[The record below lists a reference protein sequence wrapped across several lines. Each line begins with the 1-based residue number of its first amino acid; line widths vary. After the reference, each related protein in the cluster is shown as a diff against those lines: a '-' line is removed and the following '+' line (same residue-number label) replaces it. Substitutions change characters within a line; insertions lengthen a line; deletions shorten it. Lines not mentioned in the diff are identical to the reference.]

1 MLPAVYLPPIVM
13 LHLPAIALLTLLITT
28 PLQAANFYKFVDDNG
43 VVTYGNRP
51 PAETTNKR
59 SHAPPADV
67 KPRANQRHSDN
78 HKDANRRLQA
88 LLQQDILRHVL
99 ENADTSLRA
108 SPAGGQGYRY
118 ALPWKS
124 GRFPVTQGAE
134 GGFSHNTPQSRYA
147 LDIAMPVGTPLYAA
161 RGGTV
166 TRALNIG
173 NGANGSYLRIAHGDG
188 SSSAYL
194 HLQEGSIVVQAGQR
208 LKQGDYLGRSG
219 NTGRSTGPHLHFV
232 VQVRSETGYRSIPFV
247 FNEPLATL
255 PNFADMQP

>member
-1 MLPAVYLPPIVM
+1 MPGLPN
-13 LHLPAIALLTLLITT
+13 PALQVLLVLLVSTQV
-28 PLQAANFYKFVDDNG
+28 QAARFYKSVDENG
-43 VVTYGNRP
+43 VITYGNRP
-51 PAETTNKR
+51 PAEAT
-59 SHAPPADV
+59 AQ
-67 KPRANQRHSDN
+67 PRDTPRTDKHELRAQS
-78 HKDANRRLQA
+78 NRQLQA

-108 SPAGGQGYRY
+108 SPPGGQGYRY

-166 TRALNIG
+166 TTALNIG
-173 NGANGSYLRIAHGDG
+173 NGANGSYLRITHGDG

-194 HLQEGSIVVQAGQR
+194 HLQQGSIAVQAGQR

-232 VQVRSETGYRSIPFV
+232 VQVRGDTGYRSIPFV
-247 FNEPLATL
+247 FDEPLATL